1 MHRWIAR
8 LPEDFRML
16 RTRLALALAV
26 SLLAIT
32 SVRADDWPVPRGP
45 SREPAPYRYDPKVL
59 KSIPKDVLDNA
70 TACILYA
77 GTTYRVEPDGTTEMT
92 SHEVTRLN
100 SRKGID
106 KLGEYRAITFDPT
119 YEKLTLNE
127 ASVIK
132 ADGKIV
138 PIEPRHVQLRDVA
151 TDFQVYDQDK
161 QLIISFPNLQVG
173 DIYEVKWTVRGK
185 NREFDGHFFS
195 RYSFG
200 DDHQPVLLDEFRVHL
215 PKGKTLK
222 HGTINGKVDLKVSE
236 QPDGAKFYH
245 WAATDRRPL
254 PRDDDR
260 PSREELRL
268 QVAVSTFP
276 SWEEVGKWKQKV
288 RKDCW
293 TCTPEVQKV
302 IAEVTRDQKTQIDKA
317 KALTYWVRRN
327 IRYLSR
333 GPGGL
338 GYTPH
343 TPQRVLGNLF
353 GDCKDQAQLLAVMLR
368 EIGLPV
374 WLVTLGTLDD
384 GQILPEV
391 PSPWGSHAILLT
403 RIDGKEYWIDTTVSL
418 GAWDFLPRSDR
429 NRQVYATKD
438 ADLKLMTTPTF
449 TYEDYRIEQ
458 KTHVTVDPDGTAHY
472 KRALTYHGASAW
484 SRRDRW
490 LEVPPG
496 ERRRSAIAELQD
508 AHSKAKLLALKI
520 DEKQLQ
526 EFDKPVKAEM
536 DFDVPKQFVGD
547 AGSVSDSPVWTWF
560 LGYNLD
566 AERTL
571 PYLLPTPFESI
582 HDYTIQL
589 PASQRLDF
597 VPLSRTIDSKW
608 GFFKLKVTPDK
619 TDSRRLE
626 LHMHMRLTRTRVE
639 KADFAAFNQFQED
652 VNRAYRVWLTLRPI
666 TEIADAPILEKYLAS
681 KKNGDAATAKV
692 LARLYIDHDR
702 LADAR
707 KILDKAT
714 SQAPDD
720 KALWDLRVSA
730 ATNIDDEERLQRALV
745 KQFPAEAKYAV
756 ALGSVLVRREDHVEA
771 QKVLTPLTEKQP
783 AAVRASAHYQLAR
796 SLYRQKNSAAA
807 VKHLNAAL
815 IADSA
820 SLASI
825 DALMFKARVHESLG
839 QLKEGIQSLTAA
851 VEGDPSARDA
861 LEYLIRL
868 ELRAGLHDSALE
880 HLRRYTVAAGKDLSS
895 VVKAAELHLEMNR
908 FDDAFDL
915 ANRARD
921 LGFQAKA
928 QRILGLGHL
937 AKHDYAQAAFHLERS
952 DLDAKALAGLI
963 EAYLHTGDLDA
974 AQRRAETISRMESIG
989 KHLSLLEGNVKALV
1003 SKRDQLLAGWKV
1015 DKDQRSAANRV
1026 VSRYICADRGL
1037 REGWPRSQIEAIVAS
1052 AASEHLEFGP
1062 LQSIQALL
1070 LLERGQVRDAIAQA
1084 NSALKLEPADAR
1096 GHLVRGRARLE
1107 QGNTK
1112 LALSDLRRAAELS
1125 QREDATILHWFAAAL
1140 LDAGKAREAIE
1151 TQKLALL
1158 LRPDDAE
1165 LQAQLRRMEKL
1176 QIKKVSDTGP

>member
-1 MHRWIAR
+1 MMRVR
-8 LPEDFRML
+8 FGF
-16 RTRLALALAV
+16 ALAAC
-26 SLLAIT
+26 LLAT
-32 SVRADDWPVPRGP
+32 ASLRADDWPVPRGP
-45 SREPAPYRYDPKVL
+45 SREPKPYRYDAKIL

-77 GTTYRVEPDGTTEMT
+77 GTTYRIEPDGTSEMT

-100 SRKGID
+100 SRKGVD

-127 ASVIK
+127 ARVIK

-161 QLIISFPNLQVG
+161 QLVISFPNLQIG

-200 DDHQPVLLDEFRVHL
+200 DDHHPVLRDEYRVHL

-222 HGTINGKVDLKVSE
+222 HATINGNVDLKVSDE
-236 QPDGAKFYH
+236 ADGAKLYH
-245 WAATDRRPL
+245 WSTTNRRPL

-276 SWEEVGKWKQKV
+276 SWDAVGKWKQKI

-293 TCTPEVQKV
+293 ACTPEVQKI

-327 IRYLSR
+327 IRYLSH

-384 GQILPEV
+384 GQVLPEV

-438 ADLKLMTTPTF
+438 GELKLLTTPRF

-458 KTHVTVDPDGTAHY
+458 KTHIAVQPDGTAHY
-472 KRALTYHGASAW
+472 RRALTYHGASAW

-496 ERRRSAIAELQD
+496 ERRRAAIAEIQD

-526 EFDKPVKAEM
+526 EFEKPVRAEM
-536 DFDVPKQFVGD
+536 EFEVPKQFVGD

-571 PYLLPTPFESI
+571 PYVLPTPFESI
-582 HDYTIQL
+582 HHYTIQL
-589 PASQRLDF
+589 PAAQKLDYL
-597 VPLSRTIDSKW
+597 PLPRTIESPW
-608 GFFKLKVTPDK
+608 GFFKLKVTQDK
-619 TDSRRLE
+619 TDPRRIE
-626 LHMHMRLTRTRVE
+626 LQMHTRLTRTRVQKDE
-639 KADFAAFNQFQED
+639 FSAFAQFQDD
-652 VNRAYRVWLTLRPI
+652 VNRAYRVWLTLRPVA
-666 TEIADAPILEKYLAS
+666 EIADAPLLEKYLAGQ
-681 KKNGDAATAKV
+681 KNGDAATAKI
-692 LARLYIDHDR
+692 LAKLYIDHDR

-707 KILDKAT
+707 KLLDQAT
-714 SQAPDD
+714 KLAPAD
-720 KALWDLRVSA
+720 KGLWDLRVSA
-730 ATNIDDEERLQRALV
+730 ATNIDDEERLQQALV
-745 KQFPAEAKYAV
+745 KQFPSEGKYAV
-756 ALGSVLVRREDHVEA
+756 ALGSVLVRREEHAKAET
-771 QKVLTPLTEKQP
+771 VLTPLTDKQP

-796 SLYRQKNSAAA
+796 SRFKQKDAEAAL
-807 VKHLNAAL
+807 KHLKSAL
-815 IADSA
+815 VIDSG

-839 QLKEGIQSLTAA
+839 QLKEGIQTLLAA
-851 VEGDPSARDA
+851 VEGDPNARDA
-861 LEYLIRL
+861 LEFLIRL
-868 ELRAGLHDSALE
+868 ELKADVKDAALE

-908 FDDAFDL
+908 LEDAFDL

-928 QRILGLGHL
+928 QRIIGLGYL
-937 AKHDYAQAAFHLERS
+937 AKQDYAKAAFHLERC

-963 EAYLHTGDLDA
+963 EAHIRTGDLDA
-974 AQRRAETISRMESIG
+974 AQRRAETVRRLEANKDLLPLESD
-989 KHLSLLEGNVKALV
+989 VKRLV
-1003 SKRDQLLAGWKV
+1003 AHRDRLLAAWKV
-1015 DKDQRSAANRV
+1015 EKAQQSTANRV
-1026 VSRYICADRGL
+1026 VSRFVSADRGL
-1037 REGWPRSQIEAIVAS
+1037 RERWPRSQIEALVA
-1052 AASEHLEFGP
+1052 AAAAEKLDFGP
-1062 LQSIQALL
+1062 LRSIQALL
-1070 LLERGQVRDAIAQA
+1070 LLERGQVRAAIAEA
-1084 NSALKLEPADAR
+1084 DAALKLQTDDTR
-1096 GHLVRGRARLE
+1096 GYLVRGRARLE
-1107 QGNTK
+1107 QGNAK
-1112 LALSDLRRAAELS
+1112 LALSDLRRAAEFS
-1125 QREDATILHWFAAAL
+1125 QREDAVILHWFAAAL
-1140 LDAGKAREAIE
+1140 LETGHAKEAIE
-1151 TQKLALL
+1151 TQRLALL

-1176 QIKKVSDTGP
+1176 APKAGGD